1 MDYNL
6 MRYIEMPSNGHFA
19 PLDEPEFFA
28 KDAIDFL
35 KKSLEKIEPAF

>member
-28 KDAIDFL
+28 KDAIDFFEEIFG
-35 KKSLEKIEPAF
+35 KD